1 MLFTPFAKSWW
12 KTLSKNDQD
21 QDIPVV
27 PVAGDLDDN
36 DEPERLA
43 KPVYPNEGLLNE
55 EPEADQAE
63 QDDEPYVHEG
73 DESPA
78 SSEVDSENP
87 YDLKG
92 FELEQE
98 QEGAAPEERST
109 RDRRRGRRQSV
120 PSPKEFFDEDIVYR
134 YDLVEEP
141 ERTVLRGSYRLELKG
156 QQGGV
161 WTVRIGDTIEV
172 LNRREDADVVL
183 SVQQGDFMRLVNG
196 QLNPQ
201 IAILS
206 KKLRVTGDLKQAMAF
221 NSVICP
227 SDD

>member
-1 MLFTPFAKSWW
+1 M
-12 KTLSKNDQD
+12 
-21 QDIPVV
+21 
-27 PVAGDLDDN
+27 AGAEDDLEE
-36 DEPERLA
+36 EPTQLA
-43 KPVYPNEGLLNE
+43 APVYPNANITEEESDSDQSEGE
-55 EPEADQAE
+55 
-63 QDDEPYVHEG
+63 DEPYVHEG
-73 DESPA
+73 GESPD
-78 SSEVDSENP
+78 STEVDTENP

-92 FELEQE
+92 FELEKDDTPQGE
-98 QEGAAPEERST
+98 DRS
-109 RDRRRGRRQSV
+109 RDKRRGRRGAVQS
-120 PSPKEFFDEDIVYR
+120 PRDFFSDDITYR
-134 YDLVEEP
+134 YDLIEEP
-141 ERTVLRGSYRLELKG
+141 ERSALRGSYRLELKG

-161 WTVRIGDTIEV
+161 WTVRIGDAIEV

-183 SVQQGDFMRLVNG
+183 SVQQNDFMKLVNG